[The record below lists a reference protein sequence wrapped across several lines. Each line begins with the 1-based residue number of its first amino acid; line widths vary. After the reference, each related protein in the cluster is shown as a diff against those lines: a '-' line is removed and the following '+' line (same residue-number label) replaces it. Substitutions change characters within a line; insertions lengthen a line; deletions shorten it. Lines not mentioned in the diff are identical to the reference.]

1 GRGTGRT
8 GNRGGSGRRG
18 RGTWWR
24 RARDARRGS
33 RLVLLLSRHLVEP
46 RQELVAGHGADH
58 PPFGDVPVG
67 FPLHGLPFG
76 GPEPPLVRIAVHAG
90 TPSCAGSSPPPAQ
103 SPCRRSRPSALSAR
117 CRPHTGPA
125 PWGGSMVRRERK

>member
-1 GRGTGRT
+1 MRPSTPCTAAVRGGTLRAGRGTGRT

-76 GPEPPLVRIAVHAG
+76 GPEQIGRA
-90 TPSCAGSSPPPAQ
+90 SC
-103 SPCRRSRPSALSAR
+103 RAR
-117 CRPHTGPA
+117 
-125 PWGGSMVRRERK
+125 E